1 MNQAAKAP
9 LLSIVIPSFN
19 EAENIPLVVDEVSKV
34 IPAGFDYELLFVDDG
49 SNDSSPL
56 VLKKLAGENARVK
69 FLFLSRNFG
78 HQHALKAGLDYA
90 KGDAVICMDGDLQ
103 HPPAIIPVM
112 IEKWWKES
120 YDVVYTIRKE
130 DKELSFL
137 KRKTSALFYRLMNA
151 FTDIELKQGAA
162 DFRLIDRKLVEE
174 IKRMN
179 DPFLFIRGLIPWMGF
194 KQFELEYQP
203 GKRLHGVTKYTFR
216 KMFRFAI
223 NGITSF
229 SIKPLRF
236 AVFMGFFIS
245 LLSFIYGVYAIAIFW
260 FDDRA
265 ISGWASMITSVVF
278 LGGLQLII
286 LGIIGE
292 YIGKIYVQLKNRPTY
307 IVKEKN
313 FN

>member
-245 LLSFIYGVYAIAIFW
+245 LLSFVYGVYAIAIFW

>member
-1 MNQAAKAP
+1 MKTEKKFI
-9 LLSIVIPSFN
+9 SIVIPSYN
-19 EAENIPLVVDEVSKV
+19 EAENIPLLIEEVTKV
-34 IPAGFDYELLFVDDG
+34 IPAGFDFELLFVDDG
-49 SNDSSPL
+49 SNDATAL
-56 VLKKLAGENARVK
+56 VLKEMADRNQNVK
-69 FLFLSRNFG
+69 FILLSKNFG
-78 HQHALKAGLDYA
+78 HQHALKAGLDHA
-90 KGDAVICMDGDLQ
+90 RGEAVICMDGDLQ
-103 HPPAIIPVM
+103 HPPSIIPLM
-112 IEKWWKES
+112 IEKWKNEA
-120 YDVVYTIRKE
+120 YDVVYTIRKD
-130 DKELSFL
+130 DKDLSLL
-137 KRKTSALFYRLMNA
+137 KRKTSAIFYRLMNA

-174 IKRMN
+174 IKKLN

-194 KQFELEYQP
+194 RQFELEYQP

-236 AVFMGFFIS
+236 AIVMGFFIS
-245 LLSFIYGVYAIAIFW
+245 LLSFLYGIYAIAIYLL
-260 FDDRA
+260 DDKA